1 MQHDAV
7 KSPFTIRKGDEV
19 WEAARA
25 RSGLPENNTP
35 SPFKRPDG
43 KLPAGWEGDGESTSR
58 PLEGLGSPECTGKR
72 EEEDDEYQDQDE
84 EIRYA
89 SPFRR
94 IIKRSESKQ
103 GEQVHRT
110 SLRRVLNRP
119 NRPGEMIA

>member
-35 SPFKRPDG
+35 SPFKQPDG
-43 KLPAGWEGDGESTSR
+43 KLPAGWEGNREL
-58 PLEGLGSPECTGKR
+58 LEAYQALRIAECTGKR